1 MQRVLFLFLLFL
13 AGRAALQAAEVSDTA
28 GLHKRKPQFITLNGT
43 AGFVFPTNDFVSGEN
58 KIPYYTSFAFKYGIS
73 SVGDTWQDVVYG
85 MPYYG
90 VGVYSANFLRKKD
103 LGVPFSVYLFQGA
116 TFKRFNSR
124 LALNYEW
131 NLGMSFNW
139 KAYDPFENP
148 DNIALGSSTNVHV
161 SLSGYLNW
169 TASRYVDVHV
179 GAAFTHFS
187 NGATKLPNKG
197 LNMVAPFVEVAYNFN
212 REPLDPAVRS
222 KLVIP
227 KVEPHIDYDIL
238 FVVTSRQKK
247 FSTTGTNLASPYV
260 DKNFKVFS
268 LNYATL
274 FVKNHKYKWGPSLDM
289 VYDESSDAKAWRE
302 VNPADGQM
310 YERIKLGNTAKRFS
324 LGLSAKG
331 EMVLPRLSLFAQI
344 GYNLL
349 HGNKDDY
356 RLYQIV
362 GAKVYVTD
370 NIFGAFGIRAARFG
384 KAQYLYWSIGYTIN
398 GRPFHKKEKYIHR
411 LLPD

>member
-1 MQRVLFLFLLFL
+1 MQRAFVLLIFLSGLLTV
-13 AGRAALQAAEVSDTA
+13 RAAEGADTLAVS
-28 GLHKRKPQFITLNGT
+28 KKKPQFVTLNGT
-43 AGFVFPTNDFVSGEN
+43 VGMVFATNDFVSGEN
-58 KIPYYTSFAFKYGIS
+58 KIPYYTSCAFKYGVS
-73 SVGDTWQDVVYG
+73 ARGDSWQDIVYG

-90 VGVYSANFLRKKD
+90 VGVYSANILRKKD
-103 LGVPFSVYLFQGA
+103 LGLPFSVYLFQGA
-116 TFKRFNSR
+116 TFKRFNPR

-139 KAYDPFENP
+139 KPYDPFDNP
-148 DNIALGSSTNVHV
+148 ENIALGSSTNVHV
-161 SLSGYLNW
+161 ALNAYLNW
-169 TASRYVDVHV
+169 TLSRYVDVHL
-179 GAAFTHFS
+179 GAGFTHFS
-187 NGATKLPNKG
+187 NGASKLPNKG
-197 LNMVAPFVEVAYNFN
+197 LNMVAPFVEISYNFN
-212 REPLDPAVRS
+212 REPLNPSMQS
-222 KLVIP
+222 KIKVP

-238 FVVTSRQKK
+238 FIATSRQKK
-247 FSTTGTNLASPYV
+247 FNEEDTNLASPYV

-268 LNYATL
+268 LSYATL
-274 FVKNHKYKWGPSLDM
+274 FVRSHKYKWGPSLEL
-289 VYDESSDAKAWRE
+289 VYDESSGAKAWRE
-302 VNPADGQM
+302 LNPADGEM
-310 YERIKLGNTAKRFS
+310 YDRIKLGNAAKRFS
-324 LGLSAKG
+324 AGLSVKG

>member
-1 MQRVLFLFLLFL
+1 MQRAFVLLIFLSGLI
-13 AGRAALQAAEVSDTA
+13 AVQAAEETDTLA
-28 GLHKRKPQFITLNGT
+28 VRTKKPQFITLNG
-43 AGFVFPTNDFVSGEN
+43 AVGMVFATNDFVSGEN
-58 KIPYYTSFAFKYGIS
+58 KIPYYTSCALKYGVS
-73 SVGDTWQDVVYG
+73 AGGDSWQDIVYG

-90 VGVYSANFLRKKD
+90 VGIYSANILRKKD
-103 LGVPFSVYLFQGA
+103 LGLPFSVYLFQGA
-116 TFKRFNSR
+116 TFKRFSPR

-139 KAYDPFENP
+139 KPYDPFDNP
-148 DNIALGSSTNVHV
+148 ENIALGSSANVHV
-161 SLSGYLNW
+161 ALNAYLNW
-169 TASRYVDVHV
+169 TLSRYVDVHL
-179 GAAFTHFS
+179 GAGFTHFS
-187 NGATKLPNKG
+187 NGASKLPNKG
-197 LNMVAPFVEVAYNFN
+197 LNMVAPFVEVSYNFN
-212 REPLDPAVRS
+212 REPLNPAMQSRI
-222 KLVIP
+222 KIP
-227 KVEPHIDYDIL
+227 RVEPHIDYDIV
-238 FVVTSRQKK
+238 FIATSRQKK
-247 FSTTGTNLASPYV
+247 FNEEGTNLASPYV

-268 LNYATL
+268 LSYATL
-274 FVKNHKYKWGPSLDM
+274 FVRSHKYKWGPSIEL
-289 VYDESSDAKAWRE
+289 VYDESSGAKAWRE
-302 VNPADGQM
+302 QNPADGKM
-310 YERIKLGNTAKRFS
+310 YDRIKLGNAGKRFS
-324 LGLSAKG
+324 AGLSAKG